1 MPTAI
6 STPTETAAEAI
17 ARSNGGAGRQVCVRP
32 RFEGVHHGSER
43 ET

>member
-6 STPTETAAEAI
+6 SRPTETAAGAI
-17 ARSNGGAGRQVCVRP
+17 ASSNGGAGRLVRVRP
-32 RFEGVHHGSER
+32 RFEGVDHGSER